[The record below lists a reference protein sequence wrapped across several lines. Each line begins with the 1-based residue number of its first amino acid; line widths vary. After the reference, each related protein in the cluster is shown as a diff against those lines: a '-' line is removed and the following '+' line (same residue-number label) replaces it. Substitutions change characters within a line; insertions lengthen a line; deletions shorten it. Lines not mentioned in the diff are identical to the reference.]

1 MKYIMFI
8 QPGGQELPIIFPSG
22 FEHAKVARMMSN
34 TYPGIKTRSAG
45 FIKFIPE
52 VNPKTLLNRVNAVCY
67 GKSESLKLR
76 YDEMDSSIIGMLT
89 DIKD

>member
-45 FIKFIPE
+45 FIKFIPNVE
-52 VNPKTLLNRVNAVCY
+52 QNRVDAICF